1 VRRARADKAAGVRAG
16 VEVEVVVA
24 GDANVIAVRGG
35 VLAAAL
41 VALAVSVSCGAP
53 EPQPQPQTQQR
64 TFDTPEAAASTL
76 VDVVKAGKLDELLRL
91 FGPDGKE
98 LIEDS
103 DPVTGRRHRE
113 VFLAAAA
120 ERWHLADD
128 GADRRVIVV
137 GNEDWPF
144 PIPLVKDAAVW
155 RFDTASGKEEVT
167 NRRIGKNELAVIQ
180 ICRTYVAAQRAYAL
194 RGHDGK
200 RPGLYAKAF
209 RSSAGKQDGLYW
221 PFKRGE
227 RMSPLGDLVAQAATE
242 GRDLSTGSGS
252 PMPFHGYYFKILTAQ
267 GAAAR
272 GGAKDY
278 IVKGEL
284 SGGFGLVAWPA
295 GYDSTGVMTFIVNQD
310 GTLHEADLGPDSD
323 GRETT
328 IASYDPDPKW
338 KPVR

>member
-1 VRRARADKAAGVRAG
+1 VDKAAGAPA

-24 GDANVIAVRGG
+24 EDANAITVRGS

-41 VALAVSVSCGAP
+41 IALSVSLSCGAP

-103 DPVTGRRHRE
+103 DPATGRRHRE

-120 ERWHLADD
+120 ERWHLADE
-128 GADRRVIVV
+128 GADKRVIVV

-144 PIPLVKDAAVW
+144 PIPLVKDGAAW
-155 RFDTASGKEEVT
+155 RFDTAAGKEEVID
-167 NRRIGKNELAVIQ
+167 RRIGKNELAVIQ

-209 RSSAGKQDGLYW
+209 RSSTGKQDGLYW

-242 GRDLSTGSGS
+242 GRELGTETR
-252 PMPFHGYYFKILTAQ
+252 MPFHGYYFKILTAQ
-267 GAAAR
+267 GPAAR

-278 IVKGEL
+278 VVKGEL
-284 SGGFGLVAWPA
+284 GGGFGLVAWPA
-295 GYDSTGVMTFIVNQD
+295 EYDSTGVMTFVVNQD

-323 GRETT
+323 GRETK